1 MFHHSVSHDLQPI
14 ILYIA
19 IITYI
24 PKIHQT
30 ANAIGMWQLN
40 GLEALLLRFIFLTV
54 KERQNPLDYFS
65 MEIIKTSFFF
75 FDVETQS
82 VTKTLSGNN

>member
-40 GLEALLLRFIFLTV
+40 GLEALLLRFIFFDGQRKTKSPRLLFHGNHKDKFLFLWRGNPV
-54 KERQNPLDYFS
+54 RNQNF
-65 MEIIKTSFFF
+65 IRK
-75 FDVETQS
+75 
-82 VTKTLSGNN
+82 